1 MARASENEI
10 TGDAG
15 ERFVGAQF
23 ADLKFA
29 VADDF
34 QDIGTDL
41 LVLLR
46 DERRFDLGMFAGV
59 QVKSGSSYFEEPG
72 DVGGA
77 SGWWFR
83 EGDGDHLD
91 SWASWH
97 APHLL
102 VLHDEETKIS
112 YWVNVVHDAVVS
124 TGKGAKIFVPEANVL
139 DRDNRQRLLE
149 TVLPESS
156 GQAYEGSAWNAN
168 LTVPPRE
175 RLRHAL
181 IAPRLIAP
189 HPNLGCQGELDA
201 EQAIG
206 LLGQVRI
213 SDLMRYL
220 EEARLPELG
229 KLTESAEWGWRLVF
243 AFAQRIMEG
252 EVEGLRDAI
261 ADADKPWERAAAT
274 VMTAAAL
281 VEVGSADDAI
291 PIVAE
296 VLATDDAPPVDHAWL
311 RLAQA
316 RAEVEVG
323 QLTRA
328 RKSAVDLLAI
338 AAQAP
343 NDVTA
348 RSIAGSAAVVIFNA
362 GNFSEASLADVVSRS
377 DTATV
382 WWRAQTTGH
391 GLRAALIRGF
401 KDWAQDR
408 STTIGAEDV
417 ATNRLTA
424 SALTASHEGDQAGW
438 CGLEGLR
445 ARDALMRSRPET
457 DPDLVT
463 AELNALRL
471 TGHDKDLVLA
481 AEHVAL
487 DGPATAVTQAL
498 NEVDLDKA
506 TKTSAYSDLKLL
518 EVGGDLASEELANG
532 AVEWLLSCL
541 EEPDDFIDRTTPT
554 YLLRMQL
561 SETLSGLAP
570 VAGVALQRE
579 IADYLIGVTEPD
591 DDLHGR
597 GLARVVYALD
607 EAAWAEIDPD
617 AIAHAAAKHGGELER
632 TFLGAAARRGDQDAR
647 DRLLNHAR
655 EGKMPYIAEL
665 EEGDRK
671 DPEIARAV
679 LDRDT
684 KRLQERMAEA
694 RAGGGISFGAR
705 DAGEDLLLD
714 NVRYGVPA
722 NWEPIFEL
730 LDDDIATSLKI
741 RALKTA
747 ALVIDEIDPGVRERL
762 GHAGLK
768 LSQEPLGSHSPFEAE
783 TSPLGPGTVLAF
795 ATGAIEEGPAIRVL
809 QALQAGGVID
819 RQWACHLAA
828 RLKTPESA
836 GWLLAS
842 AGDRDP
848 LVRARAAESLTL
860 RFLDGDD
867 SATVTA
873 GIEHSLEETG
883 TRVPLA
889 VASVLEAANSL
900 TESAETYLERLDAH
914 PSNQVQRRARLARG
928 EVLD

>member
-1 MARASENEI
+1 MARASENE
-10 TGDAG
+10 TKGDAG

-23 ADLKFA
+23 ARLGFA
-29 VADDF
+29 VADNF

-46 DERRFDLGMFAGV
+46 DERRFDLGMFTGV
-59 QVKSGSSYFEEPG
+59 QVKSGSSYFEEPR
-72 DVGGA
+72 DVEGA
-77 SGWWFR
+77 AGWWFR
-83 EGDGDHLD
+83 EDDGDHLD

-102 VLHDEETKIS
+102 VLHDDETSDS
-112 YWVNVVHDAVVS
+112 YWVNVVHDAIVP
-124 TGKGAKIFVPEANVL
+124 TGKAAKIFMPEANVL

-149 TVLPESS
+149 TVLPEGSR
-156 GQAYEGSAWNAN
+156 QAYEGSAWNAN

-175 RLRHAL
+175 RLRHSL

-189 HPNLGCQGELDA
+189 HPNLGCQGVLDA

-206 LLGQVRI
+206 LLSQLRI
-213 SDLMRYL
+213 SDLTRYL
-220 EEARLPELG
+220 EEAGLPDIERLA
-229 KLTESAEWGWRLVF
+229 ESNKWGWRLVF
-243 AFAQRIMEG
+243 AFAGRIIEG
-252 EVEGLRDAI
+252 EIDGLREAI

-274 VMTAAAL
+274 AMTAAAL

-296 VLATDDAPPVDHAWL
+296 VLAAEDAPPVDHAWL

-323 QLTRA
+323 LLAKA

-348 RSIAGSAAVVIFNA
+348 RSIAGSAAIVIFNT
-362 GNFSEASLADVVSRS
+362 GNFGEESLADVISRS

-391 GLRAALIRGF
+391 GLKAALIRGF

-417 ATNRLTA
+417 ASNRLTA

-438 CGLEGLR
+438 CGLGSLR
-445 ARDALMRSRPET
+445 ARDALMRSQPDT
-457 DPDLVT
+457 DPDLVA

-471 TGHDKDLVLA
+471 TGHEKDLVLA

-487 DGPATAVTQAL
+487 DGPAAAVTHAIY
-498 NEVDLDKA
+498 EVNLGKA
-506 TKTSAYSDLKLL
+506 TKTSAHSDLKLL
-518 EVGGDLASEELANG
+518 EVGADLASGEMADG
-532 AVEWLLSCL
+532 AVEWLLRCL
-541 EEPDDFIDRTTPT
+541 EEPTEFIDRTTPT

-561 SETLSGLAP
+561 SDTLAGLAA
-570 VAGVALQRE
+570 VASMAHQRE
-579 IADYLIGVTEPD
+579 IADHLIGVKEVD
-591 DDLHGR
+591 DKLHGR
-597 GLARVVYALD
+597 GLARVVHALD
-607 EAAWAEIDPD
+607 DAAWADIDPE
-617 AIAHAAAKHGGELER
+617 AIAHAAAAHEDDLER
-632 TFLGAAARRGDQDAR
+632 KLLGAAARRGDQSAR
-647 DRLLNHAR
+647 DRILEHAR
-655 EGKMPYIAEL
+655 EGRAPYIAEL
-665 EEGDRK
+665 EEGDQK
-671 DPEIARAV
+671 DPDIVRAV
-679 LDRDT
+679 LDRDS
-684 KRLQERMAEA
+684 KRLQERMVEA
-694 RAGGGISFGAR
+694 RAGGGISYGPY

-714 NVRYGVPA
+714 NVRYAEAA

-730 LDDDIATSLKI
+730 LEDGFATSLKI
-741 RALKTA
+741 RALKTT
-747 ALVIDEIDPGVRERL
+747 ALMIDEIDPAVRERL
-762 GHAGLK
+762 GQAGLK
-768 LSQEPLGSHSPFEAE
+768 LSQEPLAPHSPFGVE
-783 TSPLGPGTVLAF
+783 TGPLGPGTVLAF
-795 ATGAIEEGPAIRVL
+795 AAGAIEEGNAIRILQVL
-809 QALQAGGVID
+809 QAGDVID

-842 AGDRDP
+842 AGDPDP
-848 LVRARAAESLTL
+848 LVRARVAESLTQ
-860 RFLDGDD
+860 RFLEGDH
-867 SATVTA
+867 SATVKA
-873 GIEHSLEETG
+873 GIERSLEETG

-889 VASVLEAANSL
+889 IASVLDAADGL
-900 TESAETYLERLDAH
+900 TGNVEPYLNRLEAH
-914 PSNQVQRRARLARG
+914 PSNQVRRCARSARA
-928 EVLD
+928 EVRG